1 MCKSIEV
8 VMIKTYCWDLDSL
21 WNFVWSE
28 DFHDL
33 FNDSIVWKAWKVE
46 ARSQVIESS
55 SGIIYFFITEKFPI
69 EKCWDDTLNNIND
82 ILLKR
87 LIAFIKLLFDIKK
100 ERMNLT

>member
-8 VMIKTYCWDLDSL
+8 EIKNSYCRDLDPL
-21 WNFVWSE
+21 WNFVWSQ

-33 FNDSIVWKAWKVE
+33 LYDCIVWKAWKVE
-46 ARSQVIESS
+46 ARGQVIECS
-55 SGIIYFFITEKFPI
+55 SGIIYFFVAEKFPI
-69 EKCWDDTLNNIND
+69 EERWHDTLNDIND

-100 ERMNLT
+100 AIMNLT